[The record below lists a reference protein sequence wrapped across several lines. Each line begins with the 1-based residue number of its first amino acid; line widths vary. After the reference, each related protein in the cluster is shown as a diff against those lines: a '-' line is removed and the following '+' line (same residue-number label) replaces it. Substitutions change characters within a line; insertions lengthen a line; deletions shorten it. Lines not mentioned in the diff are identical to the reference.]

1 MIKTNLENYLDFYST
16 LKNPGYA
23 VLVTGEWGSGKT
35 YQVLKA
41 IPPDIQCH
49 VSLFGLSKS
58 EEVYSTVFA
67 KMYPGKNFA
76 KKVLEMTKDI
86 SSEVAGLTL
95 GAGTIAGGL
104 LSPLIKQTVDKEKI
118 IIFDDLERCS
128 IPNDDILG
136 VINQYV
142 EHHQCRVIILAH
154 DKKTHSD
161 FIESKEKIIGHSIKI
176 KPQLD
181 EAATFFF
188 QEHHNLNNFNY
199 IKPIILNAFK
209 RTDCKSLRVL
219 KSLISDCSRL
229 LNCLEP
235 IYIKNKVAMKEVFTT
250 FCLIDIE
257 YRLGNLS
264 AEDIPNIPITYVKF
278 LTLVKENEKATEEV
292 KLKNEKLIKFLNK
305 YFLESLKRRTLG
317 NDVLSSIFTEGNYPK
332 DDILND
338 LKQSMY
344 FYDQIKHPA
353 WLTIYNFDN
362 LESKDVRIAIDEMF
376 NDLKNL
382 KIVDIEDILHS
393 FYASYILSNFKE
405 IDLTFYDLYK
415 LQIEY
420 IDKLLENDLLLPE
433 PLQYDH
439 YGDSV
444 YARPRKGSYWKNE
457 AYQDYIDMVIE
468 HIKLS
473 RTKSKER
480 RRTDYITDILSAL
493 ESDYDRFRL
502 LLVGD
507 GEQAGLYSNID
518 ILKDI
523 LPQDFLAHWF
533 MQPIDKLDLITSI
546 LIKRYSNAKNSILIN
561 EKLWLSELC
570 ITIMFEAKNY
580 QGIDRARIERLVP
593 LGTSSMF

>member
-1 MIKTNLENYLDFYST
+1 MSKTNLENYLDFYST
-16 LKNPGYA
+16 LQNPGYA

-41 IPPDIQCH
+41 IPEEIQCH

-58 EEVYSTVFA
+58 EDVYSTVFA
-67 KMYPGKNFA
+67 KMYPGKSFA
-76 KKVLEMTKDI
+76 KKILEMTKDV
-86 SSEVAGLTL
+86 SSEVAGLTF
-95 GAGTIAGGL
+95 GAGAIAGGL

-176 KPQLD
+176 NPQLE
-181 EAATFFF
+181 EAAICFF

-199 IKPIILNAFK
+199 IKPIILSAFK
-209 RTDCKSLRVL
+209 KTDCMSLRVL

-229 LNCLEP
+229 LSCLEP
-235 IYIKNKVAMKEVFTT
+235 LYIKNKLAMNELFTT

-264 AEDIPNIPITYVKF
+264 AEDIPNIPVSYLQF
-278 LTLVKENEKATEEV
+278 LSFTKENEKANAEIQQ
-292 KLKNEKLIKFLNK
+292 KNKKLIGFLNK
-305 YFLESLKRRTLG
+305 HFLDSLKKRMLG
-317 NDVLSSIFTEGNYPK
+317 NDVLTSIFTEGNYPR
-332 DDILND
+332 IEIIND
-338 LKQSMY
+338 LKKSRF

-362 LESKDVRIAIDEMF
+362 LDSKDVRNAINEMF
-376 NDLKNL
+376 NGFKNL
-382 KIVDIEDILHS
+382 AIVDIEDILHS
-393 FYASYILSNFKE
+393 FYASYMLSNIRE
-405 IDLTFYDLYK
+405 LDLTFYDLYDF
-415 LQIEY
+415 QIEY
-420 IDKLLENDLLLPE
+420 IDKLFENNLLLAE
-433 PLQYDH
+433 PLQYNP

-444 YARPRKGSYWKNE
+444 YTRPRKGSYWKND
-457 AYQDYIDMVIE
+457 AYQYYIDMVIE
-468 HIKLS
+468 HIKI
-473 RTKSKER
+473 RRKESQIR
-480 RRTDYITDILSAL
+480 KRSDYIADILSAL

-502 LLVGD
+502 LLIGD
-507 GEQAGLYSNID
+507 GEQVGLFSNID

-523 LPQDFLAHWF
+523 PPIDFLAHWF
-533 MQPIDKLDLITSI
+533 MQPLTKIDLITSI
-546 LIKRYSNAKNSILIN
+546 LLKRYGNAKNSIVIN

-570 ITIMFEAKNY
+570 TTIMLEAKNY
-580 QGIDRARIERLVP
+580 QGIDRARIERLIP
-593 LGTSSMF
+593 LGTFSMF